1 MYENHHSE
9 LLYLYFG
16 GFPPGESRVVGQ
28 RRRLLVLCPYPL
40 GVAAGQRLKFEQY
53 FDDWRVNGWEVV
65 ASPFMGDGLWSSAFV
80 RGKLAAKA
88 IGVFKG
94 YLRRLRD
101 LARTR
106 QFDLVYVFM
115 YVTPIGS
122 SMMERATRTLARKLV
137 YDIEDN
143 VMALFQGVGENHPN
157 PLLHFFRGSEKY
169 RYLIREADHVV
180 TSSPTANEHCE
191 AINRRGGCTYISSSL
206 DADRFVPAYRYSNDD
221 VVTIGWTGT
230 FSTRRYLDLLSGVLQ
245 KLARERRFRL
255 RVIGNFDYELPG
267 VDLEVVRWSEER
279 EVADLRA
286 IDIGLYPL
294 SLDNWVSGKSGL
306 KAIQY
311 MMMGIPCVATD
322 VGTTPLIIRDG
333 ENGLLARSEDDWL
346 NALTRL
352 LDDWELRRRLGEA
365 ARHDAV
371 EKYSTKAIAAQYRN
385 VLAEVMES

>member
-1 MYENHHSE
+1 M
-9 LLYLYFG
+9 
-16 GFPPGESRVVGQ
+16 
-28 RRRLLVLCPYPL
+28 LVLCPYPL

-53 FDDWRVNGWEVV
+53 FDDWRANGWEVV
-65 ASPFMGDGLWSSAFV
+65 ASPFMDDGLWSSAFV

-101 LARTR
+101 LARIR

-115 YVTPIGS
+115 YVTPIGTS
-122 SMMERATRTLARKLV
+122 LTERLTRALARKLV

-169 RYLIREADHVV
+169 HYLIREADHVV

-206 DADRFVPAYRYSNDD
+206 DADRFVPAYRYGNDD

-279 EVADLRA
+279 EVADLQA

-322 VGTTPLIIRDG
+322 VGTTPLIIRDD

-352 LDDWELRRRLGEA
+352 LDNWELRRRLGEA
-365 ARHDAV
+365 ARQDAV
-371 EKYSTKAIAAQYRN
+371 EKYSTKAIATQYRN
-385 VLAEVMES
+385 VLAKVMEN